1 MFRYSLE
8 LELCRV
14 GRVFYTIGKV
24 IAYSIACAMFSS
36 YSIVLSSRISQ
47 YCIFVGKDWMGKVH
61 IETVLSSRV
70 SYFI

>member
-36 YSIVLSSRISQ
+36 YSIVLSSRI
-47 YCIFVGKDWMGKVH
+47 
-61 IETVLSSRV
+61 
-70 SYFI
+70 